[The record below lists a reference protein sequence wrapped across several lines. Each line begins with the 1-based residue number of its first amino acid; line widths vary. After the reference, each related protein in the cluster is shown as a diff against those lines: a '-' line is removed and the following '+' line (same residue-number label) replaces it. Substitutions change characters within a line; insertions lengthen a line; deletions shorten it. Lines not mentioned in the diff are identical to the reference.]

1 MELQHINIK
10 LYLQDPQTVNLEALV
25 PVFHGWIQNRMCDE
39 LLIDVADYRH
49 VHAGPGVVLIGHQ
62 ADYSIDDTDH
72 RLGIRYNRKASVEGS
87 NRDRF
92 SQALRS
98 ALQAC
103 QRLESDEKLEGSI
116 HFDRQNVR
124 LFVNDRMLAPNT
136 GHPTDSVQAEIR
148 NFFERALGHQEF
160 EMKFE
165 SNPRSL
171 FGVAVRTAKPLEL
184 DEVLA
189 RLT

>member
-1 MELQHINIK
+1 MELQHINVK
-10 LYLQDPQTVNLEALV
+10 LYLQDPCAVKLEALV
-25 PVFHGWIQNRMCDE
+25 PVFHAWIQYRVCDD

-62 ADYSIDDTDH
+62 ADYSIDDTDD
-72 RLGIRYNRKASVEGS
+72 RLGLRYNRKAAVKGI

-92 SQALRS
+92 AQALRS

-103 QRLESDEKLEGSI
+103 QRLEAEEKLGGSVR
-116 HFDRQNVR
+116 FDRQNIK

-136 GHPTDSVQAEIR
+136 GRPTDSVQAELCD
-148 NFFERALGHQEF
+148 FFGEAFGHREF

-165 SNPRSL
+165 SNPRCL
-171 FGVAVRTAKPLEL
+171 FGVEVRAARPLEL
-184 DEVLA
+184 GGVLA
-189 RLT
+189 RLA

>member
-1 MELQHINIK
+1 MELQHINVK
-10 LYLQDPQTVNLEALV
+10 LYLQDSRAVKLEALV
-25 PVFHGWIQNRMCDE
+25 PVFHAWIQNRVCDE

-62 ADYSIDDTDH
+62 ADYSLDDTDD
-72 RLGIRYNRKASVEGS
+72 RLGIRYNRKATVEGS
-87 NRDRF
+87 NHDRF

-103 QRLESDEKLEGSI
+103 QRLESDEKLGDSI
-116 HFDRQNVR
+116 RFDRQNIK

-136 GHPTDSVQAEIR
+136 GSPTDSVQAELR
-148 NFFERALGHQEF
+148 DFFEGALGHREF

-171 FGVAVRTAKPLEL
+171 FGVTVRAARPVEL
-184 DEVLA
+184 DGVLA

>member
-1 MELQHINIK
+1 MDRQRI
-10 LYLQDPQTVNLEALV
+10 QQLV
-25 PVFHGWIQNRMCDE
+25 SE
-39 LLIDVADYRH
+39 
-49 VHAGPGVVLIGHQ
+49 
-62 ADYSIDDTDH
+62 DDTGD
-72 RLGIRYNRKASVEGS
+72 SVRQIGPRVGEPHCVSPEDLALCGPRDP
-87 NRDRF
+87 RDRF

-165 SNPRSL
+165 SKPRSL
-171 FGVAVRTAKPLEL
+171 FGVEVHAAKPLEL
-184 DEVLA
+184 DKVLA
-189 RLT
+189 RLN